1 MTPEEI
7 SAQSI
12 LTPSIVTQRI
22 VTQHIFSTKR
32 SHPNALSPQEICHP
46 EEGDSPPKDLTNA
59 EPGSAAAKIA
69 YAPSPRSF
77 FWLLNCLKK

>member
-7 SAQSI
+7 SSQSI
-12 LTPSIVTQRI
+12 LTQALSPQR
-22 VTQHIFSTKR
+22 IFSTKHC
-32 SHPNALSPQEICHP
+32 HPNALSSPEICHP

-59 EPGSAAAKIA
+59 EPGSAVAKIA